1 MSRRSSTS
9 GRLGILYTAF
19 FVAALL
25 CGCEGV
31 GMRTIENPGRNQ
43 VIRVT
48 SGDRLYFD
56 LEENATTGHSWDY
69 KCNDPDVEVTVDHV
83 EAEPGD
89 GRVGAPGRAEV
100 RIRIHRGYDGPSTV
114 RFFYR
119 RQWEKSSPAKEF
131 TITLYKRTGDVA
143 FWE

>member
-1 MSRRSSTS
+1 MRRPSTA
-9 GRLGILYTAF
+9 GIARCLLC
-19 FVAALL
+19 AALL

-43 VIRVT
+43 VVRVT

-56 LEENATTGHSWDY
+56 LDEDAAAGWLWDY
-69 KCNDPDVEVTVDHV
+69 KCNDPDVEVTLDHF

-89 GRVGAPGRAEV
+89 GRDGASGRAKV

-114 RFFYR
+114 RFLYG
-119 RQWEKSSPAKEF
+119 RQRDNKPQPAKEF